1 MSQRLA
7 VWYIRMLSTVMI
19 FQAIMQFANDTL
31 QNGWDENMG
40 KLDKKTKAIARMGVL
55 WDHFFQG
62 QLFLMALLV
71 SEYGGATV
79 RKIVLGLL
87 AVAFF
92 PLAGVATFLL
102 HTDAVDYDPKKR
114 TAEIV
119 VASAI
124 GLFSWMTLAATYNSM
139 DEKSTKDWV

>member
-1 MSQRLA
+1 MSQKLA
-7 VWYIRMLSTVMI
+7 VWYIRTLCTIMI
-19 FQAIMQFANDTL
+19 FQAIMQLAHDTL
-31 QNGWDENMG
+31 QNGWDLNMG
-40 KLDKKTKAIARMGVL
+40 KLDKKTKAIARIGVI

-71 SEYGGATV
+71 SEYGGAPV
-79 RKIVLGLL
+79 RKIVLALL

-92 PLAGVATFLL
+92 PLAGLATFLL
-102 HTDAVDYDPKKR
+102 HTDAVNYDPAKR

-124 GLFSWMTLAATYNSM
+124 GILSWTTLVATYNSV
-139 DEKSTKDWV
+139 DDKHSKDWV